1 MSDETRDPGNDPTNT
16 APTDGNLSDEQQTDK
31 DVSYSPSSGRE
42 TEQLQESSDSQA
54 LDDTDIDA
62 SNVNLLP
69 GTGGPDD
76 VGDIE
81 VDPDEIDLEGN
92 AGIS

>member
-1 MSDETRDPGNDPTNT
+1 MSDEKARSK
-16 APTDGNLSDEQQTDK
+16 TDGDLSDSEQTGK

-42 TEQLQESSDSQA
+42 TEELQGSSDSAA
-54 LDDTDIDA
+54 LDDADIDA
-62 SNVNLLP
+62 ADVNVLP

-76 VGDIE
+76 VGD
-81 VDPDEIDLEGN
+81 VDVNPDDIDLPGN

>member
-1 MSDETRDPGNDPTNT
+1 MSDEKARSK
-16 APTDGNLSDEQQTDK
+16 TDGDLSDSEQTGK

-42 TEQLQESSDSQA
+42 TEELQESSDSAA
-54 LDDTDIDA
+54 LDDADIDA
-62 SNVNLLP
+62 ADVNVLP

-76 VGDIE
+76 VGD
-81 VDPDEIDLEGN
+81 VDVNPDDIDLPGN